1 MKNNGLKLKITA
13 IILTL
18 LIAVSLFASCGAKS
32 DNWSGGDAYME
43 NSAPVPS
50 DKGEGSSNGLGTVP
64 SGGIDNPSAKIIKK
78 ATAEMQTTEYDKF
91 LNDLYTKITEFE
103 GYTDGESFSGS
114 GKYRR
119 ATVTIRIPAAKLED
133 FKAALSGLGTMT
145 YYSAT
150 KQDVTLTYDILK
162 SEVDTLT
169 AEIVIVEELFEIA
182 KANGDLARITEVE
195 EKLTDLRLRIAKA
208 NAQLSVYDNS
218 ISYSTVN
225 LTVYEKAVI
234 EEPEPEPDPTA
245 FQRIGKNLSN
255 AFKGIGEFFVDLF
268 VFIVSAIPYL
278 LVISLFACVPV
289 IIIVRRI
296 KKKNGNGKDNKNN
309 STVAETGKNQE

>member
-1 MKNNGLKLKITA
+1 MKKKNLKLKATA
-13 IILTL
+13 LILVL
-18 LIAVSLFASCGAKS
+18 LMAISVFVSCGAKS

-43 NSAPVPS
+43 NSAPIPG
-50 DKGEGSSNGLGTVP
+50 DKVDGSNGGLGTVP

-91 LNDLYTKITEFE
+91 LTDLYTKITEFE

-182 KANGDLARITEVE
+182 KASGDLARITEVE

-278 LVISLFACVPV
+278 LVIALFACIPA
-289 IIIVRRI
+289 IIIIRKI
-296 KKKNGNGKDNKNN
+296 GKKSKKGADEKKE
-309 STVAETGKNQE
+309 SSEAETKKTQE